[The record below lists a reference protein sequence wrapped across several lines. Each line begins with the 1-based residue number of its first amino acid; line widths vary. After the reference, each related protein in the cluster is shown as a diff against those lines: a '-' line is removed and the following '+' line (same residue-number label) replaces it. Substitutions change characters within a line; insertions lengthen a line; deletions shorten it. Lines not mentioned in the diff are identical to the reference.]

1 MADEILRADPR
12 LRRKTL
18 IAIGIATIL
27 GLIVLAMFRNWLNE
41 IGALPGNDLLIARL
55 RRMIGIALTGCAICL
70 ALLAWYAVHQSAR
83 IRKAL
88 QWPVPGTRVLRDTPI
103 RRGDAALRISRQLN
117 ALGITLLAFC
127 MALGFMTWRMLATFG

>member
-18 IAIGIATIL
+18 ITIGFATIL
-27 GLIVLAMFRNWLNE
+27 GLIALAMFRSWLTE
-41 IGALPGNDLLIARL
+41 IGTLPGNDLLIARL
-55 RRMIGIALTGCAICL
+55 RRMIGIALTGSAICL

-83 IRKAL
+83 IRKAR
-88 QWPVPGTRVLRDTPI
+88 QWPAPGTRVMRDTRI

-127 MALGFMTWRMLATFG
+127 IALGFMTWRMLATLG